1 MPAGRLPGTRRRRF
15 RRATSAIQLRLMPAS
30 RSSSEPAVP
39 SAANASGHAL
49 LRQQAVGLAS
59 DSASHGRLRPNTA
72 IVAISAM
79 KPSASGRTKNMLMN
93 NASSQAQKKA
103 EPMMILMP
111 VVPCTR
117 SSDFMHPLPT
127 YAELYPSSRTAPSR
141 LARRALLVT
150 VLGARRQS
158 PAGAGGGRRVGHRNR
173 RAPRGEGCR
182 GDGSSVEV
190 VVGAD

>member
-1 MPAGRLPGTRRRRF
+1 MNAPAQVPP
-15 RRATSAIQLRLMPAS
+15 ATSAIQLRLMPAS
-30 RSSSEPAVP
+30 RSSSEPASGTRFFASRP
-39 SAANASGHAL
+39 LHAA
-49 LRQQAVGLAS
+49 GLAS

-173 RAPRGEGCR
+173 RAPRGGDVV
-182 GDGSSVEV
+182 GDGSSVEL